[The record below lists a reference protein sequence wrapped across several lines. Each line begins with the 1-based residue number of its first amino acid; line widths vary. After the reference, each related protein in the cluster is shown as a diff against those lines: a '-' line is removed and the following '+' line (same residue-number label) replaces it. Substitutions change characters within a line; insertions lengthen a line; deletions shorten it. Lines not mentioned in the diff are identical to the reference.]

1 MAEADS
7 TAKGGGLFSSLRN
20 LGHTLAALLHNRLEL
35 LSTDIEEQGWRLQQ
49 MLLLALAA
57 GFCLAVA
64 ALLAVTFVVVL
75 FWETYRL
82 WAIGGLFL
90 VFLAVGAGLAAVLA
104 ARARERPRMF
114 ATVLD
119 EIAKDRDSISGRS

>member
-1 MAEADS
+1 MTEADP
-7 TAKGGGLFSSLRN
+7 TVKDGGLFSSLRN
-20 LGHTLAALLHNRLEL
+20 LGQTLVALLHNRLEL

-57 GFCLAVA
+57 GFCLAVT

-75 FWETYRL
+75 FWESYRL
-82 WAIGGLFL
+82 WAIGGLFM
-90 VFLAVGAGLAAVLA
+90 VFLAVGAGLVVALA

-119 EIAKDRDSISGRS
+119 EIARDRDSLSDRS